1 MSAKSKAIELERKF
15 LVHAAH
21 LSRVTSY
28 KKDQIGTKSLAYLIR
43 ELVEDCDSISYKG
56 SMELLEIADEMDKLN

>member
-15 LVHAAH
+15 LVYAAR
-21 LSRVTSY
+21 LTKVTSY
-28 KKDQIGTKSLAYLIR
+28 KKDQIGAKSLAYLIK

-56 SMELLEIADEMDKLN
+56 SMGLLEIAEEMDKLH